1 MKAIK
6 GKGSRRIEAVTV
18 GYSTIFIPVGF
29 DPRRNLGSFVYGQMP
44 IGVPITN
51 ILLSLMSWSRLT
63 EERHQRL
70 IKIGPPELAR
80 QRLPRGGT

>member
-18 GYSTIFIPVGF
+18 GDSTIFIPGGF
-29 DPRRNLGSFVYGQMP
+29 NPRRNLGSFVYGQMP

-63 EERHQRL
+63 EELHQRL
-70 IKIGPPELAR
+70 IKIGQPELAR
-80 QRLPRGGT
+80 QILPRGGT